1 MAVSKK
7 NFFKDHYD
15 WLVALAGLV
24 LLAGV
29 VFLFI
34 TSDNLTEDA
43 ARSACEIELKQ
54 RTPAHKNVPSAD
66 FTVLDKVR
74 NAMAKPS
81 LLQVPSDKEGN
92 FLASECRVYCKNPDV
107 AACHKPIPFK
117 SKECPYCG
125 FVQPSEDSAE
135 AVRGGIDADNDG
147 MPDAWELKFGLNPND
162 PADAKADPDGDTF
175 TNLEEFQA
183 KSDPKNSES
192 HPDFLDFLTLASELR
207 TDKLPFWFKMANPI
221 RNGYRLT
228 FAVTAKEYH
237 GTTSAVE
244 GEEIEF
250 QLVKAKY
257 VKGRRQDDKVKSGW
271 RVLKY
276 NKKEKRVVKPGTEQK
291 VTVDVSTVDLERV
304 SDKRVISVKIGVNPI
319 SVEEQMDLQWDRG
332 EGKKLTVAKGSE
344 FALGNRKYK
353 VKSLKKGHV
362 TIVDL
367 KSNTEKTIG
376 DGASEPKSAAK
387 PAPNPK
393 PSPKR

>member
-7 NFFKDHYD
+7 NFLRDHYD
-15 WLVALAGLV
+15 WLVAMAGLV
-24 LLAGV
+24 MLAGV

-34 TSDNLTEDA
+34 TSENLTEDA
-43 ARSACEIELKQ
+43 ARSACQEELKQ
-54 RTPAHKNVPSAD
+54 RTPAHENVPAAD

-81 LLQVPSDKEGN
+81 LLQVPSDKGGN
-92 FLASECRVYCKNPDV
+92 FLASECRVYCQNPDV

-135 AVRGGIDADNDG
+135 AVRGGVDADNDG

-162 PADAKADPDGDTF
+162 PADAKQDADGDTF
-175 TNLEEFQA
+175 SNLEEFQA
-183 KSDPKNSES
+183 KSDPKDPES
-192 HPDFLDFLTLASELR
+192 HPDFLDFLTLASDLR

-221 RNGYRLT
+221 RNGFRLT

-250 QLVKAKY
+250 QLVKPKY
-257 VKGRRQDDKVKSGW
+257 VKGRSQDDKVKSGW

-276 NKKEKRVVKPGTEQK
+276 NKKETRVVKPGTEQK
-291 VTVDVSTVDLERV
+291 VTVDVSTVDLERI
-304 SDKRVISVKIGVNPI
+304 SDKRVLSAQVGVKVIA
-319 SVEEQMDLQWDRG
+319 VEEQIDLQWSRDG
-332 EGKKLTVAKGSE
+332 GKKFTVTTGSE
-344 FALGNRKYK
+344 ITLARRKYK
-353 VKSLKKGHV
+353 VKSLVKEGNACKV

-367 KSNTEKTIG
+367 EKKTEKIIQ
-376 DGASEPKSAAK
+376 
-387 PAPNPK
+387 
-393 PSPKR
+393 

>member
-24 LLAGV
+24 LLVGV

-107 AACHKPIPFK
+107 AACHRPIPFK

-147 MPDAWELKFGLNPND
+147 MPDAWELKCGLNPND

-304 SDKRVISVKIGVNPI
+304 SDKRVLSAQVGAKAVA
-319 SVEEQMDLQWDRG
+319 VEEQIDLQWSRAG
-332 EGKKLTVAKGSE
+332 GKKFTVTTGSE
-344 FALGNRKYK
+344 ITLANRKYK
-353 VKSLKKGHV
+353 VKALAKEGNASKV

-367 KSNTEKTIG
+367 EKKTEKIIQ
-376 DGASEPKSAAK
+376 
-387 PAPNPK
+387 
-393 PSPKR
+393 

>member
-24 LLAGV
+24 LLVGV

-147 MPDAWELKFGLNPND
+147 MPDA
-162 PADAKADPDGDTF
+162 
-175 TNLEEFQA
+175 
-183 KSDPKNSES
+183 
-192 HPDFLDFLTLASELR
+192 
-207 TDKLPFWFKMANPI
+207 
-221 RNGYRLT
+221 
-228 FAVTAKEYH
+228 
-237 GTTSAVE
+237 
-244 GEEIEF
+244 
-250 QLVKAKY
+250 
-257 VKGRRQDDKVKSGW
+257 
-271 RVLKY
+271 
-276 NKKEKRVVKPGTEQK
+276 
-291 VTVDVSTVDLERV
+291 
-304 SDKRVISVKIGVNPI
+304 
-319 SVEEQMDLQWDRG
+319 
-332 EGKKLTVAKGSE
+332 
-344 FALGNRKYK
+344 
-353 VKSLKKGHV
+353 
-362 TIVDL
+362 
-367 KSNTEKTIG
+367 
-376 DGASEPKSAAK
+376 
-387 PAPNPK
+387 
-393 PSPKR
+393 